1 MAQNNSNQGKSSR
14 WGRLNSRGMKRIV
27 VLGGIFGVATFL
39 VLFGKLWQLQ
49 VVQHEK
55 LENRAITQQTK
66 EVTST
71 ANRGTIYDA
80 NGDVLAIS
88 GSVQNVILSPRDVQ
102 ASVKVDEQDEFGNDR
117 SQNAIDAER
126 ETKLEST
133 YDLIT
138 ENLSQILGIEEEE
151 IRTRLG
157 KTNSAYEVLA
167 EKVEDDVADQ
177 VRTFI
182 EENKLETCVYL
193 TADSKRYYP
202 YSTMASQVIGFVNK
216 AGVGAYGLE
225 ALYNLELAGENGKT
239 ITTKN
244 ASGTE
249 MLSPYSSY
257 ADAVDGYNVQTT
269 IDSTI
274 QMYAEKTLEEGI
286 QKFDVTNGG
295 FCLVMD
301 PDTGALLGM
310 ASSPDYDLND
320 PNTVVDATKTAQL
333 ARLKADPKV
342 SQEEYAA
349 AVNKAQL
356 EQWENKNLRL
366 SYEPG
371 STFKPVVVA
380 AALEEGVINDNSTFY
395 CSGAVQKDGW
405 TIRCSARSG
414 HGSQSLRRAVMNSCN
429 PALIK
434 IGELLG
440 AEKFYE
446 YWEGFGFT
454 EKTGIELPGENNSYF
469 WPKSQFISPSGATNL
484 ATASFGQRFTTTP
497 IHLIT
502 ALSAVINGGHLMEP
516 YVVQSVTDTDGN
528 VVSYHEPQEVR
539 QVISQDTSD
548 KVRSYMESVVNDVGG
563 TGKNAKVAGYRIGG
577 KTGSSQT
584 TDSPDHIIVSFLG
597 FAPADD
603 PEVIVLLG
611 YDWPQPVAPGQNKTA
626 DGIYISGGNM
636 AAPMA
641 GELLA
646 NILDYLGYE
655 KSGSAVNEN
664 GITIP
669 RLVGKTPE
677 EAQSTLN
684 NLGLNVRLSGEGAVV
699 TDQVPTAGSTVP
711 EGSSTVLYLGD
722 EKPTDTVPMPDL
734 KDMSYDEAKKALE
747 AVGLYLEATGTG
759 ETGRVFSQSVNP
771 GTEVEIGTA
780 VEVKFADN
788 TAPDNGLT
796 TGGNWAT
803 EEGKKEEEGDG

>member
-803 EEGKKEEEGDG
+803 EEDKKEEEGDG